1 MQEDRCL
8 LILMNTPEDLTG
20 LADAIPKASSKR
32 KRADILPGSC
42 IRLQPLA
49 PTASESATMPLF
61 QLNLVLGAILWL
73 LSLTNCLVCSSGIA
87 LHLTAC
93 VVVHKVSA
101 KLSGAV
107 KAWGTSVVMV
117 SASRHVL

>member
-20 LADAIPKASSKR
+20 LADAIPAASAKR

-49 PTASESATMPLF
+49 PSASESVPMLLPHLDLVAAAT
-61 QLNLVLGAILWL
+61 VRL
-73 LSLTNCLVCSSGIA
+73 LSLWLHPVALTTCLVCSN
-87 LHLTAC
+87 
-93 VVVHKVSA
+93 
-101 KLSGAV
+101 GA
-107 KAWGTSVVMV
+107 A
-117 SASRHVL
+117 

>member
-8 LILMNTPEDLTG
+8 LVLMNTPEDLTG

-49 PTASESATMPLF
+49 PSASESAFMLLL
-61 QLNLVLGAILWL
+61 QLDLAAAATVWL
-73 LSLTNCLVCSSGIA
+73 LSLWLHPVALTNRLVSQ
-87 LHLTAC
+87 
-93 VVVHKVSA
+93 
-101 KLSGAV
+101 
-107 KAWGTSVVMV
+107 MV
-117 SASRHVL
+117 QYYT

>member
-8 LILMNTPEDLTG
+8 LILMNTPDDLTG

-49 PTASESATMPLF
+49 PSESESATVPLV
-61 QLNLVLGAILWL
+61 QLDLVLGAILWL
-73 LSLTNCLVCSSGIA
+73 LSLWLHPVALTNCLVCSSGIV

-93 VVVHKVSA
+93 VM
-101 KLSGAV
+101 GP
-107 KAWGTSVVMV
+107 
-117 SASRHVL
+117 